1 MQAQREAELNALA
14 DAAERG
20 ELTVK
25 PGTVKR
31 GSASR
36 QEMQAL
42 LMEATGTASV
52 EEMARLA
59 LGRPRAGS
67 AAGESPVIRARVPQE
82 IKNAFAVLAQR
93 EERNEADL
101 VREALAEYLVSRR
114 AG

>member
-36 QEMQAL
+36 QEAQAL
-42 LMEATGTASV
+42 LMEATGTQSAD
-52 EEMARLA
+52 EMTRVA
-59 LGRPRAGS
+59 LGRPRVGA
-67 AAGESPVIRARVPQE
+67 AAGESPIIRARVPQE
-82 IKNAFAVLAQR
+82 LKAGFAALALR
-93 EERNEADL
+93 EDRKEADL